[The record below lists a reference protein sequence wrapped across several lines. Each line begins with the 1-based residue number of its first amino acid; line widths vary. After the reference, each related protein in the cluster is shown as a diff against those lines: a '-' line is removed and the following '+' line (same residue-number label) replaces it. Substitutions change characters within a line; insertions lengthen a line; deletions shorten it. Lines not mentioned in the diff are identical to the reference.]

1 MYLKYPM
8 LSNKYVAPIAISNI
22 TASSSQPK
30 RMQERAFQAKQTACT
45 KGPEEKERLDC

>member
-30 RMQERAFQAKQTACT
+30 RMQERAFQAKQQLVQKALRR
-45 KGPEEKERLDC
+45 KKD